1 MFGHFF
7 SNMWILQQI
16 TGLLI
21 RTIWDN
27 PLPFPTIPT
36 IPTFRSNEKLKFN
49 DETDDFEFLD
59 IELSF
64 DLKIINEKLNF

>member
-1 MFGHFF
+1 MDPPTNYCP
-7 SNMWILQQI
+7 SDQENL
-16 TGLLI
+16 
-21 RTIWDN
+21 RDN

-36 IPTFRSNEKLKFN
+36 TLKFN

-64 DLKIINEKLNF
+64 DRKIINEKLILDTYFLF